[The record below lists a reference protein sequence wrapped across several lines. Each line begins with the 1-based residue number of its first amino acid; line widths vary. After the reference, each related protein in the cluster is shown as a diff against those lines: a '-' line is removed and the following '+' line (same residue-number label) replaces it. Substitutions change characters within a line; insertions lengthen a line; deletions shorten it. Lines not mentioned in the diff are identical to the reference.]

1 MTPEVAIAGLGSLS
15 SMPLAARMSRVLDV
29 AIEAL
34 TSALFVATIVLA
46 LLQVFFRYVLNNS
59 LSWPDELSRFAVT
72 WMVFLGTAMVTR
84 RSRQISIELITR
96 SLGPRSLALHA
107 FAIRI
112 IMAAVAAFLLH
123 YGSELVAKA
132 SYVTPALQWP
142 VAWLYLAVPT
152 GAAFSLLFFVLEP
165 VPGMRTEWSGLAA
178 ALLGVALYVAMLS
191 APGLAII
198 GAMGVVW
205 PLVIISTALMLLGVP
220 IVDSLIFGTFVAF
233 LPRGEFDLLPLP
245 QTMTNTFESPLLLA
259 IPFFILAAGLMNAGA
274 ITEALMALAASMVG
288 HFRGGLGHVNVLTN
302 VLMGG
307 PSGSSTA
314 DAAAIAKMM
323 VPTMERRGFPKPFSV
338 ALTSAGSILANM
350 LPPGLGLILY
360 AALAQVSVGALFIA
374 SIVPG
379 LLMAVAL
386 SVVVHIETVR
396 HGYGGSIT
404 RATTRERW
412 RALVWSTPALVL
424 TFLIV
429 GGIRYGAFTATEA
442 GAVAALY
449 SVLCGL
455 LIYRSA
461 NLASLWQALRESLS
475 ETVAVLIIIAASAPF
490 AFALVIEQVPQK
502 LVASMS
508 ALSSSWYLLLLALN
522 VFLLFVGLAMEM
534 VASMVILVPIMIPLL
549 KAANVDLVHF
559 GVILIGNLCIG
570 ALTPP
575 LAILVFT
582 AARVT
587 DTPIHL
593 AYRACRPFMVALLIW
608 LAIITFIPALSLY
621 PVRVFGP

>member
-1 MTPEVAIAGLGSLS
+1 MSTDVVTAAHAQPTRLASRISGALDLALEIIS
-15 SMPLAARMSRVLDV
+15 SG
-29 AIEAL
+29 
-34 TSALFVATIVLA
+34 LFVAIVVLA
-46 LLQVFFRYVLNNS
+46 LVQVFFRYVLNNS
-59 LSWPDELSRFAVT
+59 LSWPDELARFGVT
-72 WMVFLGTAMVTR
+72 WMVFLGSAMVTR
-84 RSRQISIELITR
+84 RSRQITIDLMTR
-96 SLGPRSLALHA
+96 SLPPRWLVVHTFLVRV
-107 FAIRI
+107 IV
-112 IMAAVAAFLLH
+112 AASAAFLLH
-123 YGSELVAKA
+123 WGSELVSKA
-132 SYVTPALQWP
+132 SYITPALQWP
-142 VAWLYLAVPT
+142 VAWLYLAVPV
-152 GAAFSLLFFVLEP
+152 GAVLTLIFFVLEP
-165 VPGMRTEWSGLAA
+165 VQGARQVWSGLAA
-178 ALLGVALYVAMLS
+178 TVLGCLLYASMLS
-191 APGLAII
+191 APGLQFI
-198 GAMGVVW
+198 GSMGVVW
-205 PLVIISTALMLLGVP
+205 PLTLIAVTLMLLGVP
-220 IVDSLIFGTFVAF
+220 IVDALIFGTFVAF

-245 QTMTNTFESPLLLA
+245 QTMTNTFENPLLLA

-274 ITEALMALAASMVG
+274 ITEALMRLASALVG

-350 LPPGLGLILY
+350 IPPGLGLILY
-360 AALAQVSVGALFIA
+360 AALAQVSVGALFVA

-396 HGYGGSIT
+396 KGFGGGIE
-404 RATTRERW
+404 RATGRERW
-412 RALVWSTPALVL
+412 NAFVFAVPALFL
-424 TFLIV
+424 TLIIV

-449 SVLCGL
+449 SLLCGVF
-455 LIYRSA
+455 IYRSDV
-461 NLASLWQALRESLS
+461 ASMWQATREALG
-475 ETVAVLIIIAASAPF
+475 ETVAVMIIIAASTPF
-490 AFALVIEQVPQK
+490 AFALVLEQVPQK
-502 LVASMS
+502 LVMSMS
-508 ALSSSWYLLLLALN
+508 ALSANWWLLLLALN

-549 KAANVDLVHF
+549 KSANVDLVHF
-559 GVILIGNLCIG
+559 GVIIIGNLCIG

-608 LAIITFIPALSLY
+608 LAIITYIPSLSLY
-621 PVRVFGP
+621 PVKLFGP